1 MADFNTLPDS
11 EPDDFNEQLGDI
23 TPKTGFGEARFIV
36 TRNGKVVDV
45 KIKASDAL
53 VRSVAREHF
62 EGEEP
67 TPRTVMRLDYE
78 AGTLSIYP
86 QLIYFS
92 DRLYQPKYKQ
102 LEEIQ
107 IDLPLEPG
115 VPEEHFGVVGIMKV
129 IPNGFIKDPSFGL
142 GFVKEMKPLV
152 KSIQELNGVRRL
164 VISEKETTRVGGATF
179 YMGTEEYTTLR
190 NGMNRIARHH
200 QADSLIEREMMAHN
214 NSIHKAM
221 PDAHHYKERP
231 YRPGTVYKLLG
242 GTQSAVVNLRGK
254 DRVSVLNAIAGNA
267 NAIAKRDPKE
277 FVQLQ
282 KDIEI
287 VGLDKLI
294 DAVKS
299 HIGRN
304 SVEGVWQTLLEL
316 NPFILSMLFGQ
327 PIVLLQ
333 AGASVGGQT
342 LSGSGTK
349 IADFLTKNALSHN
362 AALVELKRPK
372 TSLLAKTEYRGGVFG
387 PSKELMGAVTQV
399 LDQRVKLTTNIA
411 QTLYNSKINNL
422 DVSAIEC
429 VVVAGMMPSEEATI
443 RSFELVRNSF
453 KDVRIITFD
462 EMLERLQI
470 LRELLA
476 GERYVSEID
485 DEPEDPFDTFNPF
498 EEDEDEDEDDGRWD
512 EPDDEDRDPRD

>member
-1 MADFNTLPDS
+1 MANLDMPPGA
-11 EPDDFNEQLGDI
+11 EPDDFSELLGDI
-23 TPKTGFGEARFIV
+23 TPKTAFGEARFIV
-36 TRNGKVVDV
+36 TRDGNTVNV

-62 EGEEP
+62 DGEEP
-67 TPRTVMRLDYE
+67 APRTALRFDYE

-92 DRLYQPKYKQ
+92 DRLYQQKYKH

-107 IDLPLEPG
+107 IDLPLEPD
-115 VPEEHFGVVGIMKV
+115 VPEEHFGVVELMKV

-142 GFVKEMKPLV
+142 GFVKEMRPLV
-152 KSIQELNGVRRL
+152 KSIQELKGIRRL
-164 VISEKETTRVGGATF
+164 VISEKETTRVDGATF

-221 PDAHHYKERP
+221 PDAHRYRERP

-267 NAIAKRDPKE
+267 NAIAKRDPQE

-299 HIGRN
+299 HLGRN
-304 SVEGVWQTLLEL
+304 SAEGVWQTLLEL

-333 AGASVGGQT
+333 AGATVGGQT
-342 LSGSGTK
+342 LSGSGAK
-349 IADFLTKNALSHN
+349 IADFLIKNALSHN

-372 TSLLAKTEYRGGVFG
+372 TALLAKTEYRGGVFG
-387 PSKELMGAVTQV
+387 PSKELMSAVTQV
-399 LDQRVKLTTNIA
+399 LDQRVKLITNIA

-422 DVSAIEC
+422 DVSAVEC

-476 GERYVSEID
+476 GERYVSKID
-485 DEPEDPFDTFNPF
+485 DEPEDPFYIFNAF
-498 EEDEDEDEDDGRWD
+498 EDDEDEDDGSWD
-512 EPDDEDRDPRD
+512 EPDEEDCDPID

>member
-1 MADFNTLPDS
+1 MADFDILPS
-11 EPDDFNEQLGDI
+11 EEPDDFNELLGDI
-23 TPKTGFGEARFIV
+23 TPKTGFGEARFVV
-36 TRNGKVVDV
+36 TRNGKIVDV
-45 KIKASDAL
+45 KIKASDVL
-53 VRSVAREHF
+53 VRSVGREHF

-67 TPRTVMRLDYE
+67 APRTALRLDYE

-92 DRLYQPKYKQ
+92 DRLYQQKYKQ

-115 VPEEHFGVVGIMKV
+115 VPEEHFGVVDVMKV

-152 KSIQELNGVRRL
+152 KSIQELKDVRRL

-179 YMGTEEYTTLR
+179 YMGTEEYITLR

-200 QADSLIEREMMAHN
+200 QTDSLIERELMAHN

-221 PDAHHYKERP
+221 PDAHRYKERP

-267 NAIAKRDPKE
+267 SAIAMRDPQE

-299 HIGRN
+299 HISHN
-304 SVEGVWQTLLEL
+304 SAEGVWQTLLEL

-333 AGASVGGQT
+333 AGAAVGGQT

-349 IADFLTKNALSHN
+349 IADFLAKNALSHN

-372 TSLLAKTEYRGGVFG
+372 TALLAKTEYRGGVFG

-399 LDQRVKLTTNIA
+399 LDQRIKLTTNIA
-411 QTLYNSKINNL
+411 QTLYNSKINSL

-429 VVVAGMMPSEEATI
+429 VVVAGIMPSEEATI
-443 RSFELVRNSF
+443 RSFELLRNSF

-476 GERYVSEID
+476 GERYVSEIE
-485 DEPEDPFDTFNPF
+485 DEPDDTFDIFSPF
-498 EEDEDEDEDDGRWD
+498 EEDNDDGGRWD
-512 EPDDEDRDPRD
+512 ELDDEDRDPRD

>member
-1 MADFNTLPDS
+1 MIDLDMLPGG
-11 EPDDFNEQLGDI
+11 EPDDFDELLGDI
-23 TPKTGFGEARFIV
+23 SPKTGYGDAQFVV
-36 TRNGKVVDV
+36 TRSDKIVDA

-53 VRSVAREHF
+53 VRGVAREYF
-62 EGEEP
+62 DGEEP
-67 TPRTVMRLDYE
+67 VPKTALRLDYD

-92 DRLYQPKYKQ
+92 NRLYQQKYKQ

-107 IDLPLEPG
+107 IDLPQDPD
-115 VPEEHFGVVGIMKV
+115 VPEEHFGVVELMKV

-142 GFVKEMKPLV
+142 GFVKEMRPLV
-152 KSIQELNGVRRL
+152 NSIQELKGVRRL
-164 VISEKETTRVGGATF
+164 VISEKETTRIDAATF

-214 NSIHKAM
+214 SSIHKAM
-221 PDAHHYKERP
+221 PDVHRYKERP

-267 NAIAKRDPKE
+267 NAIAKRDPRE

-294 DAVKS
+294 DAVES

-304 SVEGVWQTLLEL
+304 SAESVWQTLLEL

-349 IADFLTKNALSHN
+349 IADFLAKNALSHN
-362 AALVELKRPK
+362 AALVELKRPN
-372 TSLLAKTEYRGGVFG
+372 TALLAHTEYRGGVFG

-411 QTLYNSKINNL
+411 HTLYNSKINNL

-429 VVVAGMMPSEEATI
+429 VVVAGTMPSEEATI
-443 RSFELVRNSF
+443 RSFELIRNSF

-485 DEPEDPFDTFNPF
+485 DEPEDASDMFDPF
-498 EEDEDEDEDDGRWD
+498 
-512 EPDDEDRDPRD
+512 